1 MEWKNLDFLVIHSE
15 YEWIME
21 RFEIDKISL
30 LDEKKIVGKKK
41 YTVTRI
47 NCLTISKHGY
57 GADKV

>member
-1 MEWKNLDFLVIHSE
+1 MKWKNLDFLVTHSG

-41 YTVTRI
+41 IHRNEI
-47 NCLTISKHGY
+47 
-57 GADKV
+57 

>member
-1 MEWKNLDFLVIHSE
+1 MKWKNLDFLVTHSG

-41 YTVTRI
+41 YTVTRYKLS
-47 NCLTISKHGY
+47 N
-57 GADKV
+57 DK